1 MASNAIL
8 EQKKKIVE
16 DIVSKIKNSCAGVL
30 VNYQGITVEDDTK
43 LRAELRKNGVEYAVI
58 KNTYLSKAFDQTGLE
73 GLKDG
78 LFGMTAFATCEKDEV
93 AAAKILEK
101 YAADH
106 EDFVLKGGYVDGEV
120 LDEKNVLALAEIPS
134 KDVLGGKLLGSL
146 LSPLYKLAFVLDAAA
161 KKEPESAE
169 APAEAA
175 PAEAATAE
183 A

>member
-58 KNTYLSKAFDQTGLE
+58 KNTYLSKAFDPTGLE

-120 LDEKNVLALAEIPS
+120 LDKNALNELAKTPS
-134 KDVLGGKLLGSL
+134 KEELLVRMMS
-146 LSPLYKLAFVLDAAA
+146 SMQSSLYKLCYGLQAIID
-161 KKEPESAE
+161 KDGE

-175 PAEAATAE
+175 AE
-183 A
+183 

>member
-78 LFGMTAFATCEKDEV
+78 LFGMTAFATCEKDQV

-120 LDEKNVLALAEIPS
+120 LDKNALNELAKTPS
-134 KDVLGGKLLGSL
+134 KEELLVRMISSMQSFSL
-146 LSPLYKLAFVLDAAA
+146 QALLWSPGYHR
-161 KKEPESAE
+161 
-169 APAEAA
+169 
-175 PAEAATAE
+175 
-183 A
+183 

>member
-73 GLKDG
+73 
-78 LFGMTAFATCEKDEV
+78 
-93 AAAKILEK
+93 
-101 YAADH
+101 
-106 EDFVLKGGYVDGEV
+106 VLKGGYVDGEV
-120 LDEKNVLALAEIPS
+120 LDKNALNELAKTPS
-134 KDVLGGKLLGSL
+134 KEELLVRMMS
-146 LSPLYKLAFVLDAAA
+146 SMQSSLYKLCYGLQAIID
-161 KKEPESAE
+161 KDGE

-175 PAEAATAE
+175 AE
-183 A
+183 